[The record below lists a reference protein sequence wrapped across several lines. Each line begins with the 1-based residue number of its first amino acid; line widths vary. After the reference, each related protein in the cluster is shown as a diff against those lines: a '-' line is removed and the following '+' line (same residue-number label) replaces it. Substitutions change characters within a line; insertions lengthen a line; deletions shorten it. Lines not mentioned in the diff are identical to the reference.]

1 MLPRFPDKLLPLG
14 VHTTSS
20 SVLRISNTVPLYL
33 KKKKKMIYLFL
44 YNIHVQSIKIL
55 NIKYI

>member
-33 KKKKKMIYLFL
+33 KKKKMIYLFL
-44 YNIHVQSIKIL
+44 YNIHIQSIKIL